1 MINFF
6 YILYFINLGLL
17 GPIWYMCLK
26 TENCYL
32 KTCVKIRVCEKVCGN
47 T

>member
-1 MINFF
+1 MTIIAIKVLKIF
-6 YILYFINLGLL
+6 
-17 GPIWYMCLK
+17 GPVWYMYLK

-32 KTCVKIRVCEKVCGN
+32 KTFVKIRVSEKVCEN